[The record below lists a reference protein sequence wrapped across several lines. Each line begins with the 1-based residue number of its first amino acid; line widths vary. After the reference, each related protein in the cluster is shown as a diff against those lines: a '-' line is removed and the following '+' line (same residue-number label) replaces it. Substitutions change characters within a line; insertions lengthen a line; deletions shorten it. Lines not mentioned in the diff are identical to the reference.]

1 MAMDF
6 LAAAARRAADG
17 ALLDA
22 LRALCCSKC
31 GTVAVTEHELLTE
44 LVPFQHGSAW
54 SYELD
59 VFERPAHVY
68 STVSRLASDADMHG
82 DAERF
87 DIARVKAATCYTRL
101 RCLDEIRSEHAWFPA
116 CARTQELRCRR
127 CPQHLGWLF
136 LDEQGEA
143 SFGGGATAES
153 NASRLHYPPLH
164 LTSHAPHL
172 ASHI

>member
-1 MAMDF
+1 MDF

-31 GTVAVTEHELLTE
+31 GTIAVTEHELLTE

-68 STVSRLASDADMHG
+68 STVSRRASDADMHG

-87 DIARVKAATCYTRL
+87 DIARVNAATCYTRL
-101 RCLDEIRSEHAWFPA
+101 RCDGEIRSEHAWFPA

-153 NASRLHYPPLH
+153 NASRLRCPPLH